1 MLTINEQIFQE
12 IKKSKNILI
21 TFNKNWNGDAVSS
34 ALALFLYLK
43 KINKK
48 CEIIADKNKGKDI
61 FSFLPEYNK
70 IQNSFTGLKRFII
83 SINTLNTEIEK
94 VKYEKNTN
102 SLDFIIFP
110 KKGFLRDKDIST
122 KAGNFKFDLIISI
135 DNPDLE
141 SIGQIYEQETDF
153 FYHTPI
159 INIDHKSNNEN
170 FGQINLIDLTTVSVS
185 EILTNLITSNKD
197 DISEDI
203 ATCLLAGIISKTKNF
218 RTTNITPKVLTNS
231 SKLITLGADREKIVN
246 KIFRSRSINVLKLW
260 GRVLARLTSTLN
272 NGVLWSVITKED
284 FKKTSTT
291 LNDIPEVIDELISNI
306 PEAKI
311 VVIFYE
317 LSSEKEQ
324 SPKNEHE
331 TEAIIYSV
339 KNVNPFE
346 LMKEWKPRGEQN
358 LAKILINKSV
368 KEAEKE
374 IITHIKENLEGI
386 I

>member
-43 KINKK
+43 KLNKK
-48 CEIIADKNKGKDI
+48 CEIIADNNKGKDI
-61 FSFLPEYNK
+61 FNFLPSYNEIK
-70 IQNSFTGLKRFII
+70 NSFEGLKKFII
-83 SINTLNTEIEK
+83 SINTINTEIEK
-94 VKYEKNTN
+94 VKYEKNED
-102 SLDFIIFP
+102 SLDFVIFP
-110 KKGFLRDKDIST
+110 KKGFLKDKDITT
-122 KAGNFKFDLIISI
+122 KAGSFKFDLIISI
-135 DNPDLE
+135 DAPDLE
-141 SIGQIYEQETDF
+141 SIGKIYEHETDF

-170 FGQINLIDLTTVSVS
+170 FGQINLIDLTAVSVS
-185 EILTNLITSNKD
+185 EILTNLLSDNKENM
-197 DISEDI
+197 SEDI
-203 ATCLLAGIISKTKNF
+203 ATCLLTGIISKTKNF

-231 SKLITLGADREKIVN
+231 SMLITAGGDREKIVN
-246 KIFRSRSINVLKLW
+246 KMFRSRSINVLKLW

-272 NGVLWSVITKED
+272 NGILWSVITKED
-284 FKKTSTT
+284 FKKTSTD

-317 LSSEKEQ
+317 VDS
-324 SPKNEHE
+324 KNEHK
-331 TEAIIYSV
+331 TEAIIYST

-346 LMKEWKPRGEQN
+346 LMKKWRPRGEQN
-358 LAKILINKSV
+358 LAKIFINKSV
-368 KEAEKE
+368 KETEKE
-374 IITHIKENLEGI
+374 IITHIQENLKDI
-386 I
+386 IQ